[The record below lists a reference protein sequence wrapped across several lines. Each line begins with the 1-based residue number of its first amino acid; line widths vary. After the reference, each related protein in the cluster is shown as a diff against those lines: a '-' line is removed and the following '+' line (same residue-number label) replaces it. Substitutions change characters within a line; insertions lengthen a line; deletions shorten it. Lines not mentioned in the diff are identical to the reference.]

1 MYRSRNGGG
10 DREALTNGL
19 PQENCYLHCLREGMS
34 TDALDPC
41 GVYVGTATGQIYHS
55 RDRGDIW
62 QLLVDQLPP
71 INSLE
76 CGLVD

>member
-1 MYRSRNGGG
+1 
-10 DREALTNGL
+10 
-19 PQENCYLHCLREGMS
+19 MS

-71 INSLE
+71 INSLSVAWWIE
-76 CGLVD
+76 QPIAELAEMGERSAGRRDS